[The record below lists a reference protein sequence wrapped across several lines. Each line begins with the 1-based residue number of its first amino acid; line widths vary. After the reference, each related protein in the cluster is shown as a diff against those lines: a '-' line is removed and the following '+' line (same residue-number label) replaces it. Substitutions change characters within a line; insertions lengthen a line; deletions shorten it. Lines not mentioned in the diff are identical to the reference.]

1 MAMETAMLAWRNLH
15 IADAVVCEQLN
26 SRLGRTAG
34 CSLTE
39 HDLMAWLCVAP
50 GRRLRMSDLAARLR
64 VSPGGLTRI
73 ADRLVARGWIE
84 RDQPPD
90 NRREVRLAL
99 TGSGATALAAAR
111 SAYSDVLRDTLSMY
125 LDESDLELL
134 GAIAGKLLDRLGENR
149 LSEGRP

>member
-1 MAMETAMLAWRNLH
+1 MLAWRNLH
-15 IADAVVCEQLN
+15 IADSVVCEQLN
-26 SRLGRTAG
+26 SRLNRAAG

-39 HDLMAWLCVAP
+39 HDLMAWLSVAP
-50 GRRLRMSDLAARLR
+50 GQRLRMSDLAARLR

-99 TGSGATALAAAR
+99 TGSGVAALTTAR
-111 SAYSDVLRDTLSMY
+111 TAYCGVLRDTLAKY
-125 LDESDLELL
+125 LDDGDLDLL
-134 GAIAGKLLDRLGENR
+134 GAIAGKFLDRLGAEPAFG
-149 LSEGRP
+149 ERP